1 MYLEIF
7 MHFLSFLP
15 LEAET
20 LLAWAGPLKTVQ
32 EALEYI
38 DGQLFSHMHCAPEKV
53 RIKANKTTD

>member
-1 MYLEIF
+1 

-32 EALEYI
+32 EALGYI